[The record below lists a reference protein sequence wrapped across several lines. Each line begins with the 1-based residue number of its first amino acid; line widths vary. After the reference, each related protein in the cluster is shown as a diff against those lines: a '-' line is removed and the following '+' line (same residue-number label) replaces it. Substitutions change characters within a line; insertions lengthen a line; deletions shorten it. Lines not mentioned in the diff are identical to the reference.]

1 LDFTQHQY
9 IQVELLKL
17 NKEGKE
23 KMRKLYSTII
33 KTVLAL
39 VFCLSTVTA
48 MHAKGLI
55 KEVKDRGVLRIGVAE
70 GPPYQYPDVNS
81 GDYIGLNIDLAKEVA
96 ELLDVKLEVVP
107 ATWGTLVTGL
117 EVGQFDVVFANLFAT
132 PIRAVSVAFTDAYDT
147 YGFHVMV
154 RSDSNIKSLEDLN
167 SSSVSFAGVA
177 GTVEAQYPKEL
188 FPKAKVNELATDQ
201 ANAAPTSVLAG
212 KSDAYMVD
220 PGYYRILQAQN
231 PAFGEKMRLL
241 NGEDNLLKPVSLS
254 YAVRHEAND
263 MLNFLNVFIR
273 DKVANKAIAPAR
285 DAWFDKIA
293 Q

>member
-1 LDFTQHQY
+1 
-9 IQVELLKL
+9 
-17 NKEGKE
+17 
-23 KMRKLYSTII
+23 MRKLFSII
-33 KTVLAL
+33 LKTALTL

-48 MHAKGLI
+48 INAQGLI

-70 GPPYQYPDVNS
+70 GPPYQYPDVAT
-81 GDYIGLNIDLAKEVA
+81 GEYIGLNIDLANEVA

-154 RSDSNIKSLEDLN
+154 RSDSDIKSLADLN

-188 FPKAKVNELATDQ
+188 FPNAKVNELATDQ

-231 PAFGEKMRLL
+231 PVFGEKMRLL

-254 YAVRHEAND
+254 YAVKHEAND